1 MKRLLLLI
9 LLFNFQFFIIS
20 PLAAQHKTTGFGGK
34 VVDAQTGEALPFVQ
48 VGFRGTT
55 IGTTTDL
62 SGKFYI
68 SVSTDLN
75 SETKAPDSVRFQ
87 MMGYQPLVIAIKPG
101 TVKRNAKVELTPKSN
116 LMKTVEITASKKKRS
131 RYRRR
136 NNPAVELAERV
147 IENKRQNRVQGL
159 EQFHRR
165 AYEKTTIAL
174 DNFYPD
180 FENSRL
186 WRKLRFLEKYIDET
200 PFDATPILTISM
212 REKMMEQSHRIKP
225 KQDRT
230 LITAKRAEGVDQAL
244 DVQGIEQSL
253 NSMFSPIDIYD
264 NDIELMLNHF
274 TSPLNTTIGTT
285 FYRFFITDTI
295 RMPIGSAADTILCV
309 ELSFVPSNVRSYGFT
324 GQMYVA
330 LDSGLAIGN
339 AAPRTEHSYAVV
351 AYNMTVSKNVN
362 LNFVRD
368 LTIVQSYRPSTDR
381 DSVFMKAPL
390 VNTLSLPDS
399 NNPTYL
405 PDRCD
410 AYGRMYIHRKLQEM
424 YVHQVR
430 IYFAHD
436 LSPQAEMLPD
446 SLFPRFV
453 HTATMPRTFW
463 LRREWNKERPIM
475 LTPKETLTDSLR
487 YELSRF
493 PEFQFI
499 KKAANLYL
507 VGYIPTSSVRSESK
521 FDLGP
526 IFNFVSY
533 NHEEGW
539 RLRIGGMTTA
549 QLNPRNFL
557 EGYVAYGFRDQR
569 PKFNATYKHS
579 FNNKDKHSYD
589 GRLNQLSLMASYEL
603 EAPGQGLGKYTRDNI
618 WSSNDRPHNV
628 QYVLQSALRY
638 SRQWRNN
645 ISFDTWIAAR
655 RYELAGTL
663 NYQQYQEDGSLKDL
677 RNFREAEWMGS
688 IGFQPDQSPEN
699 RRPGNAGAISLL
711 RDAPSINISH
721 RFAILDGGL
730 RFQRTDF
737 QADKRFWLGSF
748 GHIDTRLQSGMVWGR
763 APYTRLTF
771 PSANDGRYVA
781 ENCFNTMRPMEFVV
795 DQYVSFFASYHLKG
809 WILNWIP
816 LINQLRLRE
825 IIGFNMIYGGLSA
838 RNNPNIPDDPAVHN
852 AGLFRMP
859 DGVTPL
865 GKEPYMEFNIGIE
878 NIFKFIRIDYFR
890 RISYNDGMTWK
901 EKSFIKIDFKFT
913 L

>member
-1 MKRLLLLI
+1 MASIRKTTFILFI
-9 LLFNFQFFIIS
+9 LLTAAFSIS
-20 PLAAQHKTTGFGGK
+20 AQQKTTGFGGK
-34 VVDAQTGEALPFVQ
+34 VVDAQTGEGLPFVQ
-48 VGFRGTT
+48 VGFVGTT

-62 SGKFYI
+62 AGKFYI
-68 SVSTDLN
+68 SNTEGHD
-75 SETKAPDSVRFQ
+75 TVRFQ
-87 MMGYQPLVIAIKPG
+87 MMGYQPFVIGIKAG
-101 TVKRNAKVELTPKSN
+101 TVKRNAKVELMPKSN
-116 LMKTVEITASKKKRS
+116 VMKPVEITASKKKRS
-131 RYRRR
+131 RYKRR
-136 NNPAVELAERV
+136 NNPAVELAEKV
-147 IENKRQNRVQGL
+147 IDNKSRNRVQGL
-159 EQFHRR
+159 EQFRRR

-174 DNFYPD
+174 DNFNPD
-180 FENSRL
+180 FENKRI

-230 LITAKRAEGVDQAL
+230 LITAKRMEGVDQAL
-244 DVQGIEQSL
+244 GVEGIEQSL
-253 NSMFSPIDIYD
+253 NSMFTPIDIYD

-274 TSPLNTTIGTT
+274 TSPLNSTIGTT
-285 FYRFFITDTI
+285 FYRFFITDTVEI
-295 RMPIGSAADTILCV
+295 DGVPCV
-309 ELSFVPSNVRSYGFT
+309 ELSFVPSNVHSYGFT
-324 GQMYVA
+324 GQMYVV
-330 LDSGLAIGN
+330 LDS
-339 AAPRTEHSYAVV
+339 SYAVIR
-351 AYNMTVSKNVN
+351 YNMTVSKNVN

-381 DSVFMKAPL
+381 DSIFMKENDHEKTITDRRRE
-390 VNTLSLPDS
+390 VSTLNFQLSIPK
-399 NNPTYL
+399 YL

-430 IYFAHD
+430 VYFSHD
-436 LSPQAEMLPD
+436 ITPDAEMLPD

-453 HTATMPRTFW
+453 HTATIPRTFW
-463 LRREWNKERPIM
+463 LRRKWNHERPIT

-487 YELSRF
+487 YELARF
-493 PEFQFI
+493 PEFQFL

-507 VGYIPTSSVRSESK
+507 VGYIPTSSVRSESR
-521 FDLGP
+521 FDIGP
-526 IFNFVSY
+526 IFNFLSY

-539 RLRIGGMTTA
+539 RIRLGGMTTA
-549 QLNPRNFL
+549 ALNPRNFL

-579 FNNKDKHSYD
+579 FNDKSKDSYD
-589 GRLNQLSLMASYEL
+589 GRLNQLSLTASYEL

-618 WSSNDRPHNV
+618 WSSNDRSHKV
-628 QYVLQSALRY
+628 QYVLQSAVRY
-638 SRQWRNN
+638 SRQWKNN
-645 ISFDTWIAAR
+645 ISFDTWIALR
-655 RYELAGTL
+655 RYEMAGTL
-663 NYQQYQEDGSLKDL
+663 NYQQYQEDGTLKDL
-677 RNFREAEWMGS
+677 RNFGEAEWKGS
-688 IGFQPDQSPEN
+688 IGFRPDLSPEN
-699 RRPGNAGAISLL
+699 RRPGSAGSVSLM

-721 RFAILDGGL
+721 RIAIIEGGL

-737 QADKRFWLGSF
+737 LADKRFWLGSF

-771 PSANDGRYVA
+771 PSSNDGIYVS
-781 ENCFNTMRPMEFVV
+781 ENSFNTMRPMEFVV
-795 DQYVSFFASYHLKG
+795 DQYVSFFACYHLKG
-809 WILNWIP
+809 WILNHIP
-816 LINQLRLRE
+816 LINQLKLRE
-825 IIGFNMIYGGLSA
+825 IVGFNMIYGGLSA
-838 RNNPNIPDDPAVHN
+838 RNNTNLLEDPATHN

-890 RISYNDGMTWK
+890 RISYNDGMDWK
-901 EKSFIKIDFKFT
+901 QKSFIKIDFKFT

>member
-1 MKRLLLLI
+1 MKRRLLI
-9 LLFNFQFFIIS
+9 ILFVILQLPAFSFI
-20 PLAAQHKTTGFGGK
+20 AAQQRTTGFGGK

-48 VGFRGTT
+48 VGFVGTT
-55 IGTTTDL
+55 VGTTTDL
-62 SGKFYI
+62 AGKFYI
-68 SVSTDLN
+68 SIVTDLQ
-75 SETKAPDSVRFQ
+75 SETRTPDSVRFQ
-87 MMGYQPLVIAIKPG
+87 MMGYQPLILPVKAG
-101 TVKRNAKVELTPKSN
+101 NVKRNAKVELVPKSN

-136 NNPAVELAERV
+136 DNPAVELAERV
-147 IENKRQNRVQGL
+147 IENKSQNRVHGL
-159 EQFHRR
+159 DQFRRR

-180 FENSRL
+180 FENKRL

-230 LITAKRAEGVDQAL
+230 LIVAKRAEGVDQAL

-253 NSMFSPIDIYD
+253 NSMFAPIDIYD

-274 TSPLNTTIGTT
+274 TSPLNSTIGIT
-285 FYRFFITDTI
+285 FYRFFITDTV
-295 RMPIGSAADTILCV
+295 RMPIGNSSDSIKCV

-324 GQMYVA
+324 GQMYIA
-330 LDSGLAIGN
+330 LDSGYAIGN
-339 AAPRTEHSYAVV
+339 SAPRDEHSYAVV

-368 LTIVQSYRPSTDR
+368 LTIVQSYRPSN
-381 DSVFMKAPL
+381 DSDSIFMKAPL
-390 VNTLSLPDS
+390 DTISAR
-399 NNPTYL
+399 YL

-436 LSPQAEMLPD
+436 LTPQAQMLPD

-453 HTATMPRTFW
+453 HTATLPRTFW
-463 LRREWNKERPIM
+463 LRRKWNEERPIL

-507 VGYIPTSSVRSESK
+507 VGYIPTSTVRSESK

-526 IFNFVSY
+526 IFNFFSY

-539 RLRIGGMTTA
+539 RIRIGGMTTA
-549 QLNPRNFL
+549 QLNPRNFF
-557 EGYVAYGFRDQR
+557 EGYLAYGFRDQR
-569 PKFNATYKHS
+569 PKFNATFKHS

-618 WSSNDRPHNV
+618 WSSNDRPHKV

-655 RYELAGTL
+655 QYELAGTL
-663 NYQQYQEDGSLKDL
+663 NYQQYQEDGSLRDL

-688 IGFQPDQSPEN
+688 IGFRPDLSPEN

-711 RDAPSINISH
+711 RDAPSISISH
-721 RFAILDGGL
+721 RIALIEGGL

-737 QADKRFWLGSF
+737 LADKRFWLGSF

-825 IIGFNMIYGGLSA
+825 IVGFNMIYGGLSA
-838 RNNPNIPDDPAVHN
+838 RNNPNILDDPAVHN

-865 GKEPYMEFNIGIE
+865 GKDPYMEFNIGIE
-878 NIFKFIRIDYFR
+878 NIFKFIRIDYYR
-890 RISYNDGMTWK
+890 RISYNDGMDWK
-901 EKSFIKIDFKFT
+901 QKSFIKIDFKFT